1 MFDEVILTVRKL
13 CESVGGDLETE
24 MIEEHDEK
32 PYEVTEEV
40 FTKKRSDL
48 IDVVEAQFKNGQTE
62 VTLPTVSRSNV
73 TRRSKSCVL
82 KQSEPAMRRTLSD
95 AKRYFTKSKHAGQ
108 EPPRNCTS
116 ASSQET
122 VRDPRD
128 SVISSSST
136 SSSNSS
142 YDDEGLAKNM
152 PRYQKKKIRAA
163 MVQTQIPT
171 GYNMKRRTSS
181 TITQDEAI
189 LLGVTMSQIGAR
201 RSAIGEESEPCTSD
215 EDARASGTWRDS
227 GIDTISST
235 YTSINASMSDE
246 ETDEYRGQRPLSPLA
261 NSYASFELPTEEF
274 LSIEVS
280 GELGGHFSKSK
291 KTLGQSPNNMGRYF
305 RIHVKTNI
313 EKLQLQSYVIY
324 KKFRDV
330 IALYEDIESICPDGV
345 VQIEKPDRS
354 IFSKKQNK
362 IQVERLLLSVASNS
376 KLRALEPV
384 INFLKPDCLLSEE
397 STHLTPKTPKCNTP
411 PSSNTENSNSTEAP
425 REHPNSANQS
435 EVEIAKF
442 YTPNVSSGLPG
453 SDHAPQ
459 IVHSQNGSAGD
470 HSTLVQRTFKFLNQ
484 KSTADHDKMSEDEK
498 YSPFITK
505 DDDGNPLLLMIFSYE
520 KDGYTIEGG
529 TLEQLVE
536 QLYCGTCPDADYI
549 QTFLLGYKLFM
560 QSEELM
566 DMLLQKFVD
575 SESYEEEQ
583 GDMVKLRLSNIVA
596 QWLERVWV
604 DFHYS
609 DVMIEKVDKFV
620 QLVSSGHPRFL
631 PVAMKLENTMQ
642 KKKREWE
649 ESLREED
656 RQSGSLPG
664 SGCPS
669 PAESP
674 VAMRRSNSDSK
685 NQDTKSNKKRKPIS
699 LMETTSGQFARHLHC
714 VDFDLMSKVEIHEY
728 FTYFCRKKD
737 PKYHLLTQHLDNWIH
752 HWNSISAW
760 VTSEILRDEN
770 PRQRAVKIERLI
782 DIAKQ
787 LKQLFSFNTLY
798 AFVTGFNHS
807 SVMRLK
813 KTWDHVKSSSQTS
826 LNDLEEFMS
835 NVDNFGQ
842 YRKYLGK
849 VPKTV
854 CTIPLLSLIL
864 RDIEFLNVN
873 SPKLRNGLWNFGK
886 LRLIKNKISEL
897 ERFKMIKPQNHI
909 QTEDDLLIFCR
920 RLPTIPC
927 ASFYDISLEREPK
940 DQPRPARPVSVS
952 SLSSVAT
959 SSSS

>member
-1 MFDEVILTVRKL
+1 
-13 CESVGGDLETE
+13 
-24 MIEEHDEK
+24 
-32 PYEVTEEV
+32 
-40 FTKKRSDL
+40 
-48 IDVVEAQFKNGQTE
+48 
-62 VTLPTVSRSNV
+62 
-73 TRRSKSCVL
+73 
-82 KQSEPAMRRTLSD
+82 
-95 AKRYFTKSKHAGQ
+95 
-108 EPPRNCTS
+108 
-116 ASSQET
+116 
-122 VRDPRD
+122 
-128 SVISSSST
+128 
-136 SSSNSS
+136 
-142 YDDEGLAKNM
+142 
-152 PRYQKKKIRAA
+152 
-163 MVQTQIPT
+163 
-171 GYNMKRRTSS
+171 
-181 TITQDEAI
+181 
-189 LLGVTMSQIGAR
+189 
-201 RSAIGEESEPCTSD
+201 
-215 EDARASGTWRDS
+215 
-227 GIDTISST
+227 
-235 YTSINASMSDE
+235 
-246 ETDEYRGQRPLSPLA
+246 
-261 NSYASFELPTEEF
+261 
-274 LSIEVS
+274 
-280 GELGGHFSKSK
+280 
-291 KTLGQSPNNMGRYF
+291 MGRYF

-566 DMLLQKFVD
+566 DMLLQKFAD

-685 NQDTKSNKKRKPIS
+685 NQDTKSNKKRKPIT
-699 LMETTSGQFARHLHC
+699 LMEITPGQFARHLHC

-842 YRKYLGK
+842 YRKHLGK

-897 ERFKMIKPQNHI
+897 ERYKMIKPQNHI